1 MKRANGTSV
10 PVTPADAP
18 AWFVAWAQAN
28 ETVLR
33 ALLRENEALRTRLTA
48 AGIA

>member
-1 MKRANGTSV
+1 MKRQGMPTP

-18 AWFVAWAQAN
+18 AWFVAWAQTN

-33 ALLRENEALRTRLTA
+33 ALLRENEALKARLTA